1 MIEMKVKD
9 CLKVIDGE
17 VISGTGDKVFRGVS
31 IDSRILKKNELFV
44 CIHGDRFDG
53 HDFIEEAKSKKASA
67 IVVSDKNKTI
77 SDNFVSIK
85 ELEN

>member
-44 CIHGDRFDG
+44 FCPYQI
-53 HDFIEEAKSKKASA
+53 
-67 IVVSDKNKTI
+67 N
-77 SDNFVSIK
+77 DNAPPTDYYC
-85 ELEN
+85 